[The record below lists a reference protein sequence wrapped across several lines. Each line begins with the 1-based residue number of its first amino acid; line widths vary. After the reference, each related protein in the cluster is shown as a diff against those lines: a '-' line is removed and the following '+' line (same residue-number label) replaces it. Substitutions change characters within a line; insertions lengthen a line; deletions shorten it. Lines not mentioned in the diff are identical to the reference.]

1 MTVFNHHCDPRGN
14 TMTSVKKSCL
24 LIAIGGALLAAG
36 CRDNPKDTS
45 TKNAI
50 AVYSDSDGLYSETV
64 ALRPDGTYVQSE
76 KQQSHAVPPG
86 PQTLPL
92 PLGGGGHT
100 GTWRLLD
107 GPGGKPLPLPTTAA
121 ALPRGAVV
129 ELHKAMPFG
138 LTWENQ
144 PPALLQTDRTI
155 PASAFSLLRQAP

>member
-1 MTVFNHHCDPRGN
+1 MHP
-14 TMTSVKKSCL
+14 MKTSRVCL
-24 LIAIGGALLAAG
+24 ALAAALTLTYLSAG
-36 CRDNPKDTS
+36 CRDTKSANDTS

-50 AVYSDSDGLYSETV
+50 AIYSDSDGLYSETV